1 MTKCVLIVDDER
13 TVLRSLEKLLKEE
26 DYHCTYMTSGEEALD
41 FLEKHPVNMIVSDT
55 RMPEMDGEVLL
66 AEVKKRFPNVI
77 RVALC
82 HISESKRISKLIEK
96 GLAKQ
101 YLFKPW
107 NDNDMRMNI
116 KNILEME
123 LRLLDLDNLG
133 RINKL
138 DDLPSLPSLYHQLT
152 ALIEKDADMIE
163 VAELISRDQAITL
176 KILKLANSAFYGRKT
191 GSINQAI
198 MTMGLNNVRN
208 IVLTNSFFKDSSESM
223 DRLWQHTVDTN
234 RLCLAIYDQCLN
246 KRMPSLFGSAGLLHD
261 VGRVIIYMFYDEEY
275 CELIKESVST
285 DATLVN
291 LELDHFHS
299 THQEVGAYLLNN
311 WGLPYAYVEA
321 AMFHHRPLDE
331 RIVNQELIA
340 VVHLADYY
348 ASKILSPDGT
358 HNLLDQGVF
367 ERLDITR
374 EEVEKLAK
382 TLK

>member
-13 TVLRSLEKLLKEE
+13 TVLRSLEKILKKE

-152 ALIEKDADMIE
+152 ALIERDADMIE

-223 DRLWQHTVDTN
+223 DKLWQHTVDTN

-275 CELIKESVST
+275 CELIKKAEST
-285 DATLVN
+285 EATLVN

-299 THQEVGAYLLNN
+299 THQEIGAYLLNN
-311 WGLPYAYVEA
+311 WDLPYAYVEA